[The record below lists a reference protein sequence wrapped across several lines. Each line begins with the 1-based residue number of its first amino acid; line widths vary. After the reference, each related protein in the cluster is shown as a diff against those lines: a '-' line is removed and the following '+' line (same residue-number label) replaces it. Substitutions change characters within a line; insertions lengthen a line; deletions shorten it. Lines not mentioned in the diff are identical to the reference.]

1 MRVSDAIRY
10 RNAIVQASQSLPD
23 DIASTVPD
31 LFDSW
36 QTDTDYEVGDRRKY
50 NGTLYKCLTAHT
62 SQSTWTPDVSPSL
75 WVRADDPG
83 EEWPEWVQ
91 PLGSTD
97 AYMSGDKVSHVEHH
111 WISNVD
117 GNVWE
122 PGAPGTDLLWE
133 LVE

>member
-1 MRVSDAIRY
+1 MTREEALRY
-10 RNAIVQASQSLPD
+10 RNAILQASQSLPD
-23 DIASTVPD
+23 TVASTVPD

-36 QTDTDYEVGDRRKY
+36 QTDTEYTVGDRRKY

-75 WVRADDPG
+75 WVRTDDPG

-97 AYMSGDKVSHVEHH
+97 AYPMGAKVSHNEKH
-111 WISNVD
+111 WTSSIDANI
-117 GNVWE
+117 WE
-122 PGAPGTDLLWE
+122 PGVYGWNEAN
-133 LVE
+133 